1 MAGAAADVAAGAS
14 AGAAAAAARAAARA
28 RDAQAGP
35 AGRDQRQRQREQVQA
50 NVEPRG
56 QRARFLPPDDD
67 GQPDPTE
74 DQGQQQA
81 GLRKRV
87 MWVRSGGRLFE

>member
-1 MAGAAADVAAGAS
+1 MRRRGRG
-14 AGAAAAAARAAARA
+14 GGGTGFAARA

-50 NVEPRG
+50 DVEPRG

-67 GQPDPTE
+67 GQPDHTE

-81 GLRKRV
+81 G
-87 MWVRSGGRLFE
+87 FEKAGHVGS